1 MEKFL
6 DNNKWIDALI
16 KASIFVV
23 GGIASWFFV
32 SQINDVFRKETIAAV
47 LHYPPNWKKDIKDKQ
62 DNKDKKG
69 EQENEDKKGEQE
81 NEENKEKEDKKGTER
96 TEVRIEKE
104 CPEGNK
110 T

>member
-1 MEKFL
+1 VEKFL

-32 SQINDVFRKETIAAV
+32 SQINDVFRKETMAAV

-69 EQENEDKKGEQE
+69 EQENE
-81 NEENKEKEDKKGTER
+81 ENKENEDKKGNKRMKR
-96 TEVRIEKE
+96 TKRKKIKKALKE
-104 CPEGNK
+104 PKLE
-110 T
+110 

>member
-1 MEKFL
+1 M
-6 DNNKWIDALI
+6 
-16 KASIFVV
+16 V

-32 SQINDVFRKETIAAV
+32 SQINDVFRKETMAAV

-62 DNKDKKG
+62 DNK
-69 EQENEDKKGEQE
+69 DKKGEQE